1 MKPTVLIVDDE
12 LTILESLQELLEY
25 EGYGVVTTPN
35 GRRALEE
42 LERARPALVL
52 TDYMMP
58 QMNGLQLLEA
68 VRASPALRDL
78 PVVMMSAVHG
88 HPPRVSELG
97 ARFLSKPFELEDL
110 LQVLAHALQRLP
122 PP

>member
-12 LTILESLQELLEY
+12 LTIVESLQELLEY
-25 EGYGVVTTPN
+25 EGYGVVTAPN

-42 LERARPALVL
+42 LERARPSLVL

-68 VRASPALRDL
+68 VRASPSLRDL
-78 PVVMMSAVHG
+78 PVVVMSAVHG
-88 HPPRVSELG
+88 QPSRVAELG
-97 ARFLSKPFELEDL
+97 AQFLGKPFELEHL
-110 LQVLAHALQRLP
+110 LRVLAGALQRLP